1 MSDEI
6 SKNFMVSC
14 WKVVVYFLNM
24 EMWFDSF
31 FVVVAGNRLKPQ
43 RKIHSLLT
51 PSQNSRHWLRSQVVL
66 FHIIALLCI

>member
-1 MSDEI
+1 MLESGGLLFQHGDVI
-6 SKNFMVSC
+6 R
-14 WKVVVYFLNM
+14 
-24 EMWFDSF
+24 F
-31 FVVVAGNRLKPQ
+31 FFFFFFAGNRLKPQ